1 MSDDDSDTHSDIED
15 FRVALQNRAEDNWFI
30 EHYDVLQQ
38 LYCYFKTV
46 GETLFGNWFFQSGG
60 FHHFVHFV
68 YVHSQLSSKPP

>member
-1 MSDDDSDTHSDIED
+1 MSDGEDSDIED

-38 LYCYFKTV
+38 LYHYFRTV
-46 GETLFGNWFFQSGG
+46 GETLFGNWFFQNGG

-68 YVHSQLSSKPP
+68 YV